1 MTSTRRNEGRQL
13 SRRVPYATRTE
24 GGKHARERN
33 VVKRSGVE
41 RNDEERT
48 EGERN
53 DDESA
58 IRAATERAVRA
69 VQAGRREAFAVIF
82 EEYHERAYRYFRRRG
97 FSEEEAED
105 HAQEAMARV
114 YRGLG
119 GFRFES
125 TFDTWFLGLLA
136 NVLRNAFRHRST
148 LEERVER
155 VPLDRLVEE
164 PKHPADDPESAFLA
178 REVRES
184 LRAAVDELAPQQRQ
198 VLLLR
203 HQGWSYA
210 EIADMLDIA
219 RSTVKKTL
227 STARRNLEPI
237 VRRRGFSDLLA

>member
-1 MTSTRRNEGRQL
+1 MPPPTRRGMTSTRRNEGREF
-13 SRRVPYATRTE
+13 SRRVSYATRTQGDRPGRE
-24 GGKHARERN
+24 RRAEERNGGESAARE
-33 VVKRSGVE
+33 ST
-41 RNDEERT
+41 D
-48 EGERN
+48 
-53 DDESA
+53 
-58 IRAATERAVRA
+58 RAVRE
-69 VQAGRREAFAVIF
+69 VQAGRREAFATIF
-82 EEYHERAYRYFRRRG
+82 GGYHERAYRYFRRRG
-97 FSEEEAED
+97 FTEEESED

-125 TFDTWFLGLLA
+125 TFDTWFLGVLV
-136 NVLRNAFRHRST
+136 NVVRNAYRQRST

-178 REVRES
+178 REMRES

-227 STARRNLEPI
+227 SIARKNLEPI
-237 VRRRGFSDLLA
+237 VRRRGYSDLLA